1 MFIKIG
7 EDRINVEQINTYL
20 FNDKTQVLTIC
31 FLNDAV
37 KIYHN
42 ATKLVQELDKVCN
55 PKELKGLEEVTS
67 KSTYVKELDELP
79 CMECS
84 NCRFEE
90 LELDELPCRNCN
102 ADYSNWEAKDE
113 K

>member
-1 MFIKIG
+1 MYIKIG

-20 FNDKTQVLTIC
+20 FNAKTKVLTIC
-31 FLNDAV
+31 FLNDAIR
-37 KIYHN
+37 IYHD
-42 ATKLVQELDKVCN
+42 ATKLVQELDRVCN

-67 KSTYVKELDELP
+67 KSTYIKELDEGLVM
-79 CMECS
+79 CCS

-90 LELDELPCRNCN
+90 LELDELPCMECN
-102 ADYSNWEAKDE
+102 ADYNNWEAKDE

>member
-1 MFIKIG
+1 MFIKIR

-20 FNDKTQVLTIC
+20 FNDKTKVLTIC

-37 KIYHN
+37 RIYHG
-42 ATKLVQELDKVCN
+42 ATKLVQELDRVCN
-55 PKELKGLEEVTS
+55 PKELKGLEEAIPKATAIREVDEGIDISCTTC
-67 KSTYVKELDELP
+67 KFEELELYELP

-84 NCRFEE
+84 
-90 LELDELPCRNCN
+90 
-102 ADYSNWEAKDE
+102 ADYSDWEAKDE

>member
-20 FNDKTQVLTIC
+20 FNDKTKVLTIC

-37 KIYHN
+37 RIYHN
-42 ATKLVQELDKVCN
+42 ATKLVQELDRVCN

-67 KSTYVKELDELP
+67 KSIYVKELDELP
-79 CMECS
+79 C
-84 NCRFEE
+84 RK
-90 LELDELPCRNCN
+90 CN
-102 ADYSNWEAKDE
+102 SDYNNWEAKDE

>member
-7 EDRINVEQINTYL
+7 EDRINVEQVNTYL
-20 FNDKTQVLTIC
+20 FSDKTKVLTIC

-37 KIYHN
+37 RIYHD
-42 ATKLVQELDKVCN
+42 ATKLVQELDRVCN
-55 PKELKGLEEVTS
+55 PKELKGLGEAIPKVTIRLDEGINICCSTCKFEELGL
-67 KSTYVKELDELP
+67 YELP

-84 NCRFEE
+84 
-90 LELDELPCRNCN
+90 
-102 ADYSNWEAKDE
+102 ADYSDWEAKDE

>member
-20 FNDKTQVLTIC
+20 FNDKTKVLTIC

-37 KIYHN
+37 RIYHD
-42 ATKLVQELDKVCN
+42 ATKLVQELDRVCN
-55 PKELKGLEEVTS
+55 PKELRGLEEAIP
-67 KSTYVKELDELP
+67 KATYIRELDEGIDIRCTTCKFEELELYELP
-79 CMECS
+79 CMECT
-84 NCRFEE
+84 
-90 LELDELPCRNCN
+90 
-102 ADYSNWEAKDE
+102 ADYSDWEAKDE

>member
-1 MFIKIG
+1 MFIKIR

-20 FNDKTQVLTIC
+20 FSDKTKVLTIC

-37 KIYHN
+37 RIYHN
-42 ATKLVQELDKVCN
+42 ATKLVQELDRVCN

-67 KSTYVKELDELP
+67 KSIYVKELDELL
-79 CMECS
+79 CRECN

-90 LELDELPCRNCN
+90 LELDELPCRKCDTVYN
-102 ADYSNWEAKDE
+102 NWEAKDE

>member
-7 EDRINVEQINTYL
+7 EDRINVEQINIYL

-37 KIYHN
+37 RIYCG
-42 ATKLVQELDKVCN
+42 ATKLVQELDRVCN
-55 PKELKGLEEVTS
+55 PKELKGLEEAIPKATYIGALDEGINICC
-67 KSTYVKELDELP
+67 STCKFEELGLYELP

-84 NCRFEE
+84 
-90 LELDELPCRNCN
+90 
-102 ADYSNWEAKDE
+102 ADYSDWEAKDE